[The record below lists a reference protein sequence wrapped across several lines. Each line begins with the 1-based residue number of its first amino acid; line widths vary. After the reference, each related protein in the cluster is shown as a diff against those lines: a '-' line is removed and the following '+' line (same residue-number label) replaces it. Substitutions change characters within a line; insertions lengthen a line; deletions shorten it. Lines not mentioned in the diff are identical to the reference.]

1 MNESLTIRR
10 SKSMIRELKS
20 IIRGPKGRNKAME
33 RGEDILERKVYG
45 LMLITLT
52 SGRG

>member
-20 IIRGPKGRNKAME
+20 IIRGSKGRNKATE
-33 RGEDILERKVYG
+33 RVKIYWREKFYG

>member
-20 IIRGPKGRNKAME
+20 IIRGLKGRNKATE
-33 RGEDILERKVYG
+33 RGEDILEKKVYG